1 MKLSDYLQA
10 LTFDI
15 PFDLEHFVISGASL
29 PLKVAHHTFP
39 VPLSLWDIIKVET
52 GVRDVCTPCTRA
64 WLSHHV
70 HAVSDRE
77 QWRQALDERGFIYC
91 GKK

>member
-1 MKLSDYLQA
+1 MKLSDYLQT

-15 PFDLEHFVISGASL
+15 PFDLEHLVISAASY
-29 PLKVAHHTFP
+29 PLKVGHHTFP
-39 VPLSLWDIIKVET
+39 VPLSLWDIIKEEI
-52 GVRDVCTPCTRA
+52 GVRQMCVPPTRA

-77 QWRQALDERGFIYC
+77 Q
-91 GKK
+91 